1 MDGIETSGLDWELA
15 VGLKGS
21 ALLKTGA
28 KLFKAVAAE
37 ITTKVANWAAHESA
51 KRLVQWAMDD
61 LGVVK
66 PGRQFNLLP
75 SPLSL
80 SVGAGIFYEWQTL
93 HLLGGKIGWQ
103 YISPKWFVERVNGDV
118 WLQMYNIPEQDG
130 EQVRVGFSIPEWGLD
145 PYIRWKKK
153 KGEAHVKDYQIVGYS
168 YDGFL
173 FERRDGM
180 GYSGINLSNLQPVG
194 RLEEGFFPSRTNEV
208 QKRGVLK
215 VRPTVFQFG
224 NYQYWEADDTA
235 EMMLGHDGGFLLAIH
250 DYGKVKS

>member
-1 MDGIETSGLDWELA
+1 MM
-15 VGLKGS
+15 
-21 ALLKTGA
+21 
-28 KLFKAVAAE
+28 
-37 ITTKVANWAAHESA
+37 
-51 KRLVQWAMDD
+51 RD
-61 LGVVK
+61 LGIVK

-80 SVGAGIFYEWQTL
+80 AVGAGIFYEWQKF

-130 EQVRVGFSIPEWGLD
+130 EEVKVGFSIPEWGLD

-153 KGEAHVKDYQIVGYS
+153 KGKARVKDYQIVGYS

-208 QKRGVLK
+208 QKRGMLK
-215 VRPTVFQFG
+215 VRPTVFQFV
-224 NYQYWEADDTA
+224 NYRYWEADDTV
-235 EMMLGHDGGFLLAIH
+235 EMMLGHNGCFFRRLATMERSNH
-250 DYGKVKS
+250 KTLSVY